1 MQQRQGKALLA
12 LAVAFHMFCYSE
24 GWYKLRPMLFI
35 LAIFFNFPPLCCLLL
50 FVVVTGFVVRWD
62 EWVFDMKDMY
72 DVDITSFALYSRHFG
87 FLNKSPN

>member
-1 MQQRQGKALLA
+1 
-12 LAVAFHMFCYSE
+12 
-24 GWYKLRPMLFI
+24 MLFI

-62 EWVFDMKDMY
+62 KCMPGFDMKDMY

-87 FLNKSPN
+87 LLNKSPN